1 MRALDLFD
9 LTGRCAL
16 VTGGGRGIGR
26 HIAVGLA
33 EAGAHVAVASRKLEN
48 CTHVAEEIQ
57 AAGGSASAHHADI
70 SQPESIDALMAS
82 VLERQPRLDVLVNNA
97 ARLWGAPIFEHP
109 LDGWDKVFDLNV
121 RGLFYLSQCVAS
133 RMRDQG
139 GGSIINVSSMNSFR
153 GTSDEKE
160 PTVSYSASKGAVT
173 ALTLDMAIKLA
184 PHGIRVNA
192 IAPGAIMT
200 DMMNHLKDDP
210 ERLAALHDRIPQKRS
225 GQEDDIKGAAVF
237 LASPASNYVTGHTL
251 AVDGGLLAAS
261 PLI

>member
-1 MRALDLFD
+1 MRAPALFD
-9 LTGRCAL
+9 LTGKNAL

-48 CTHVAEEIQ
+48 CNLVAEEIQ
-57 AAGGSASAHHADI
+57 ASGGSASAHPVDI
-70 SQPESIDALMAS
+70 AEPESIDQLMAS
-82 VLERQPRLDVLVNNA
+82 LHEQEAHVDILVNNA
-97 ARLWGAPIFEHP
+97 ARLWGAPLFEHP
-109 LDGWDKVFDLNV
+109 LDAWDRVFDLNV
-121 RGLFYLSQCVAS
+121 RGLFYLSQCIAS
-133 RMRDQG
+133 QMREHG
-139 GGSIINVSSMNSFR
+139 GGSIINVSSLNSFR
-153 GTSDEKE
+153 GTSDAKE

-200 DMMNHLKDDP
+200 DMMNHLKEDP
-210 ERLAALHDRIPQKRS
+210 ERLQALHDRIPQKRS
-225 GQEDDIKGAAVF
+225 GGEDDIKGAAVF
-237 LASPASNYVTGHTL
+237 LASPASQYVTGHTL